1 MSFKWTDGTDYL
13 AHHGIKG
20 QKWGVRRFQN
30 EDGSYTAA
38 GQVRREL
45 NSGSSIFSR
54 RANDLR
60 YSPTQSRDAYKKVL
74 DNSGSYGASL
84 KLLKNFG
91 KTFSIDRVSGSYAKQ
106 LDSYD
111 RYFSDPARR
120 SEHAVGRYS
129 YGTITNVLSEKDLE
143 DFKALI
149 AYAYADAQLFLES
162 GTGPEGT
169 PDDKWFDMVNNRLE
183 KNEQMLIQFI
193 KDHDNTKKDEALK
206 KISKNKTLEMN

>member
-60 YSPTQSRDAYKKVL
+60 YSPTQTDSLYKSGFSRP
-74 DNSGSYGASL
+74 
-84 KLLKNFG
+84 
-91 KTFSIDRVSGSYAKQ
+91 
-106 LDSYD
+106 
-111 RYFSDPARR
+111 PAFP
-120 SEHAVGRYS
+120 V
-129 YGTITNVLSEKDLE
+129 
-143 DFKALI
+143 
-149 AYAYADAQLFLES
+149 Q
-162 GTGPEGT
+162 
-169 PDDKWFDMVNNRLE
+169 
-183 KNEQMLIQFI
+183 QMQQQTSQFQRQRP
-193 KDHDNTKKDEALK
+193 K
-206 KISKNKTLEMN
+206 